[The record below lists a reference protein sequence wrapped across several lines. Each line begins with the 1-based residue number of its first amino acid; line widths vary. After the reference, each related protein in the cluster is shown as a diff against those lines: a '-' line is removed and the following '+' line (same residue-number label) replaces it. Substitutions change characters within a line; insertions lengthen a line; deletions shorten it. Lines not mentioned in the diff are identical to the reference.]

1 MKKNKN
7 ILHHAEHKVIGN
19 KKILTQNVWFK
30 VLRVLFYVV
39 GAYCLLVNLTMILGC
54 LFTMD
59 EYSSKANI
67 DEVALYNEARTQ
79 LWSMVLTV
87 CSTVATFVLL
97 RFKKIVPFTVLGVVN
112 CLVSFIVFY
121 GASVKND
128 IKNGGQALFWTTFG
142 IPSIVFAAMAISIGA
157 VMFVERML
165 VYKAYNDYVSAIYNT
180 YSEGG
185 SKSLTPEEYDKIM
198 DNYNGQEL
206 FRTDIPLKKSQKR
219 RKQKQEQKAT
229 DKTEN

>member
-7 ILHHAEHKVIGN
+7 ILHHAEQKVLGN

-39 GAYCLLVNLTMILGC
+39 GAYCLLVSTTMILGC

-59 EYSSKANI
+59 EYSSKANV
-67 DEVALYNEARTQ
+67 DEAALYNEARTQ
-79 LWSMVLTV
+79 LWSMLLAV

-97 RFKKIVPFTVLGVVN
+97 RFKKIIPFTCLSAVN
-112 CLVSFIVFY
+112 CLISFVVFY

-142 IPSIVFAAMAISIGA
+142 IPSIAFAGIAISIGV
-157 VMFVERML
+157 VMLIERTL
-165 VYKAYNDYVSAIYNT
+165 VYKAYNKFVSDIYNT

-185 SKSLTPEEYDKIM
+185 SKSLTPEEYEKIM
-198 DNYNGQEL
+198 DKYNGQEL

-229 DKTEN
+229 DKTED

>member
-1 MKKNKN
+1 
-7 ILHHAEHKVIGN
+7 
-19 KKILTQNVWFK
+19 
-30 VLRVLFYVV
+30 
-39 GAYCLLVNLTMILGC
+39 
-54 LFTMD
+54 
-59 EYSSKANI
+59 
-67 DEVALYNEARTQ
+67 
-79 LWSMVLTV
+79 
-87 CSTVATFVLL
+87 
-97 RFKKIVPFTVLGVVN
+97 
-112 CLVSFIVFY
+112 VFY